1 MLPIT
6 LSRKWL
12 ATLALVVAITLA
24 GSMSYSYVL
33 PAPVAAQGGQP
44 SGTEDLFKP
53 FWEVWDLLRQ
63 NYVDP
68 LDDKVLVAGAQDGMI
83 KALDDPTFE
92 APTSELLA
100 ENATTDEIFA
110 PFWATWT
117 LIHETHTD
125 LDDTALMEGA
135 INGMMATLGD
145 PHSGYMDPETF
156 AMVNAGMNGEYEGIG
171 ATVRKDETTGGLELV
186 SIFRGSPAEQAGL
199 QPTDQIV
206 RVEGQDITQMTQEEG
221 IALVRGPAGTLVRL
235 GIQRVGEAEILKF
248 EVMRAKIMVPS
259 IESKIL
265 DGNIGYVRLSQFE
278 FSTAPDLRVALQ
290 NLDANHLA
298 GLILDVRGN
307 PGGYLTTVI
316 DVASAFIP
324 DGDIVI
330 ERTPNNETEHA
341 ALGNAIAPDVPMVIL
356 VDQGSASASELLAG
370 ALQDHQRAT
379 VVGMQTFGK
388 GSVQSW
394 FELTNGG
401 GVRITISRWYTPD
414 GHSVSEVGIT
424 PDVVVEY
431 VPEARSGVEDN
442 QLETA
447 LQVLQGTYQPI
458 VNQPAP
464 R

>member
-1 MLPIT
+1 MRPIN

-12 ATLALVVAITLA
+12 TTLALVLVIALA
-24 GSMSYSYVL
+24 GSTALVYL
-33 PAPVAAQGGQP
+33 PSLQVEAQGSQP

-53 FWEVWDLLRQ
+53 FWEVWDLLHQ

-68 LDDKVLVAGAQDGMI
+68 LDDNVLVEGARDGMI
-83 KALDDPTFE
+83 KALDDASFE
-92 APTSELLA
+92 APTPELPA
-100 ENATTDEIFA
+100 EAATTDERFA
-110 PFWATWT
+110 PFWETWT
-117 LIHETHTD
+117 LIHETHTSP
-125 LDDTALMEGA
+125 DDNALMEGA
-135 INGMMATLGD
+135 INGMMETLGD

-156 AMVNAGMNGEYEGIG
+156 AMVNAGMSGEYEGIG
-171 ATVRKDETTGGLELV
+171 ATVRKDEKTGGLELV
-186 SIFRGSPAEQAGL
+186 SIFENSPAEQAGL

-206 RVEGQDITQMTQEEG
+206 RVEGKDITELTQEEG
-221 IALVRGPAGTLVRL
+221 IALVRGPAGTPVRL
-235 GIQRVGEAEILKF
+235 GILRVGETDILKF
-248 EVMRAKIMVPS
+248 EVLRAKIVVPS

-265 DGNIGYVRLSQFE
+265 EGNIGYVRLSQFE

-290 NLDANHLA
+290 NIDANNLD
-298 GLILDVRGN
+298 GLIIDVRGN

-324 DGDIVI
+324 DGDIVL
-330 ERTPNNETEHA
+330 ERTPNNETEHP
-341 ALGNAIAPDVPMVIL
+341 ALGNAIAADVPMVIL

-370 ALQDHQRAT
+370 ALQDHHRAT

-414 GHSVSEVGIT
+414 GHSVSEVGIQ

-431 VPEARSGVEDN
+431 VPDENADN
-442 QLETA
+442 QLEA
-447 LQVLQGTYQPI
+447 AIQVLQGTYQPI
-458 VNQPAP
+458 VNQPSP